1 MNKKALYGILIA
13 LVIPL
18 ICFFVIN
25 SLPKA
30 AIPKPYL
37 FDSVSTRVVNGKKVS
52 DTSWHRVSDFN
63 LTNQLGQKVSWKNI
77 STVNGNDTT
86 RKIVVAN
93 FFFTHCPTICPG
105 MTANMKKLQDGIK
118 SAVEAGDTVSDFVQ
132 FVSFSIDPERDSV
145 GALKNWA
152 DRFQINPSNWWLLT
166 GDKETIYNL
175 SYNDM
180 KLAMLDPKIDSIFP
194 HSDCFVLID
203 KHGVMR
209 ARRDKY
215 GNPQLYHGMDSVS
228 IANLAEDIVL
238 LSLEKEPKQS
248 FLRGQLTTIA
258 VSLLIA
264 FLVVGIFM
272 FLIRKKPNHEP
283 KAS

>member
-1 MNKKALYGILIA
+1 LNKKALYGILIA

-18 ICFFVIN
+18 ICFFIIN

-37 FDSVSTRVVNGKKVS
+37 IDSVNTKVVNGKQVN
-52 DTSWHRVSDFN
+52 DTSWHRVSDFE
-63 LTNQLGQKVSWKNI
+63 LTNQLGRKVSWKNI
-77 STVNGNDTT
+77 STVNGTDTA

-93 FFFTHCPTICPG
+93 FFFTHCPKICPA
-105 MTANMKKLQDGIK
+105 MTMNMKKLQDGIK
-118 SAVEAGDTVSDFVQ
+118 SAVEAGDTISDFVQ
-132 FVSFSIDPERDSV
+132 FISFSIDPERDSV
-145 GALKNWA
+145 PELKKWS

-166 GDKETIYNL
+166 GDKQAIYNL

-215 GNPQLYHGMDSVS
+215 GNPQLYHGMDSASV
-228 IANLAEDIVL
+228 ANLAEDIVL
-238 LSLEKEPKQS
+238 LSLEKEHGQS
-248 FLRGQLTTIA
+248 FLRGHLTTIA

-264 FLVVGIFM
+264 FLVGGIFL
-272 FLIRKKPNHEP
+272 FVIRKNR
-283 KAS
+283 S